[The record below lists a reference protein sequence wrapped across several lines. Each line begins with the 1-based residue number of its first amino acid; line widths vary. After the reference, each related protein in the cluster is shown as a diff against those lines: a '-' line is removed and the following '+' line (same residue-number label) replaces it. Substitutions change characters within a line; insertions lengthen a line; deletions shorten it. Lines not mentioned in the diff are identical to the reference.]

1 MRIENDLKGEP
12 GGTNDLDD
20 GLLGDDTFDK
30 SLEKEDSSIKK
41 KRNKEK
47 RGKINYNEEDKKIEI
62 VKSDIHEDIDKI
74 SMGTLSTGACQP
86 S

>member
-1 MRIENDLKGEP
+1 MKGEP

-62 VKSDIHEDIDKI
+62 VKTDIHEDIDKI